1 MILGVLLLLSIDA
14 LYVNI
19 AGVNMVNAANLAHA
33 YYVVIAGV
41 NMVNAMPPT

>member
-1 MILGVLLLLSIDA
+1 MILGVLLLVSIYIDA

-19 AGVNMVNAANLAHA
+19 AGVNMTNSAHA